1 MCYGVADACYAV
13 DFIFRVSLRRS
24 LERLRRREFIGSE
37 LNLRGSGYAVMSFL
51 GYVVACMRVGTTLVN
66 LVTP

>member
-24 LERLRRREFIGSE
+24 LERLRRRDFVGSE
-37 LNLRGSGYAVMSFL
+37 LKFRGSHYAVNAFVWLRRS
-51 GYVVACMRVGTTLVN
+51 
-66 LVTP
+66 